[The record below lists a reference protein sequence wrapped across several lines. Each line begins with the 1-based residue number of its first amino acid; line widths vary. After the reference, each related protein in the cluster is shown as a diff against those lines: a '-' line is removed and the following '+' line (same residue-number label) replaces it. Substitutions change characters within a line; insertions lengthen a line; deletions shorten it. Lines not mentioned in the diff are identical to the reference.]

1 MADPKNKLKIQKDLI
16 VDENDL
22 LEDQVGL
29 FNKINKL
36 LDKQNG
42 SVVGIKSSLKKT
54 INDLQTEKNLLER
67 INQISGVNKSIQKEI
82 VDLRAKEAH
91 ALDQANNFAKISAT
105 AMVDK
110 FKNEAKAFRQ
120 EIRDL
125 TATKKALSDIAV
137 GTQRVIDLQ
146 QILANFTNTTFLNS
160 IGITGTTG
168 KLQNILQKII
178 NVTGKNVQLTNS
190 ILGIFQRF
198 EAPLLLVIFLGGQIW
213 ELFKKLDEEAF
224 KARKEMGMMRDIHQP
239 LRQQAEDLY
248 KQYADLGVTVEHV
261 YKTQKAIALEL
272 GSAHSAT
279 KAIVE
284 QASLMSAQFGISED
298 TTVKML
304 KTLGQ
309 MNQSTA
315 AAQTQLVGFA
325 GTMANAAG
333 VPLPQVME
341 DVAKASATTRTM
353 FAKTPLDM
361 IKAAVEARR
370 LGTTLNQ
377 MSESSRKILNFTES
391 MEAEMEASV
400 LLGRSLNL
408 QLARQL
414 AYNGK
419 IAESNKEILRLA
431 KQLDFEHM
439 DPFQAEAFARATG
452 KTVDE
457 LRSMVQ
463 ADREL
468 NEIRRRANELARQGN
483 FTLQKQL
490 EQYEELQKA
499 NEAVAKARG
508 EDYETM
514 VKQRAN
520 QERLTSIANTWKQIM
535 MEIGQVALPII
546 DDLLKLAVPTMKV
559 LAASFRPVTQVLMLL
574 RNSTAIK
581 ETLLGIGNMVRSL
594 TKISGVGKN
603 LLTIFKSLGKL
614 TVVLSILFAAWN
626 VVKAIYHGI
635 KDIMDGNWAD
645 GLRKIFIGSLAGIIE
660 GFLGFVIDLPIL
672 IMKGLGALGVETAKV
687 WADAAERWWDE
698 IKDWLGFSPSKIG
711 LLIVKGIES
720 IGGMLFDALMSP
732 FKLAW
737 DAVTKLWSGIGGV
750 ITEPL
755 KKAWDTVQGW
765 FGANKTV
772 QPSVEKPAVN
782 SKIASLAVPVDRPL
796 TDKEIRSYK
805 ELDKVPEGESVK
817 QTLESTEQKTDSVAA
832 AQVAILNELK
842 AIRQDLLD
850 GKIAVNLDGQ
860 LVSTMMNRNN
870 SFRGSYGSM
879 QR

>member
-1 MADPKNKLKIQKDLI
+1 MADPKNKLKLQKDLLI
-16 VDENDL
+16 DENDL
-22 LEDQVGL
+22 LKDQISL
-29 FNKINKL
+29 FNEVTKLIEKQNKNYTGMRSTMKDLIDDIQRERDLIERVNKITSVHKNINKEIKDL
-36 LDKQNG
+36 KIKQNDAEQKYLFWRRLG
-42 SVVGIKSSLKKT
+42 GTVAANKFRRDKDAYEREIKYLNDIKKVFNQIKSET
-54 INDLQTEKNLLER
+54 QDVVDLQKT
-67 INQISGVNKSIQKEI
+67 
-82 VDLRAKEAH
+82 
-91 ALDQANNFAKISAT
+91 
-105 AMVDK
+105 
-110 FKNEAKAFRQ
+110 
-120 EIRDL
+120 
-125 TATKKALSDIAV
+125 
-137 GTQRVIDLQ
+137 
-146 QILANFTNTTFLNS
+146 LAGFTNISLLNS
-160 IGITGTTG
+160 LGIVGPTS
-168 KLQNILQKII
+168 KLQNILQKIVI
-178 NVTGKNVQLTNS
+178 LTRGNVQLTNS
-190 ILGIFQRF
+190 ILKVFQRF
-198 EAPLLLVIFLGGQIW
+198 EAPLLIVIALAGQIW
-213 ELFKKLDEEAF
+213 QLFKKLDEEAF

-239 LRQQAEDLY
+239 LRQQAEELY
-248 KQYADLGVTVEHV
+248 KQYADLGVVVEQV
-261 YKTQKAIALEL
+261 YKTQKSIALEL
-272 GSAHSAT
+272 GSVHSAT

-309 MNQSTA
+309 MNQTTA

-325 GTMANAAG
+325 GVMANAAG

-400 LLGRSLNL
+400 LLGRSINL

-431 KQLDFEHM
+431 KQMDFEHM

-468 NEIRRRANELARQGN
+468 NSIKVRANELAREGN
-483 FTLQKQL
+483 YTLKKQL
-490 EQYEELQKA
+490 EQYEELQKV
-499 NEAVAKARG
+499 NESVAKARG
-508 EDYETM
+508 QDYEMM

-520 QERLTSIANTWKQIM
+520 QERLTSISNSWKKIIM
-535 MEIGQVALPII
+535 ELGYAFLPII
-546 DDLLKLAVPTMKV
+546 DFTLKIVANMMPLL
-559 LAASFRPVTQVLMLL
+559 S
-574 RNSTAIK
+574 
-581 ETLLGIGNMVRSL
+581 IG
-594 TKISGVGKN
+594 TKISGIFYGFGKIVEWISK
-603 LLTIFKSLGKL
+603 LSDWALGTKL
-614 TVVLSILFAAWN
+614 MTQ
-626 VVKAIYHGI
+626 
-635 KDIMDGNWAD
+635 
-645 GLRKIFIGSLAGIIE
+645 IGKVTTW
-660 GFLGFVIDLPIL
+660 F
-672 IMKGLGALGVETAKV
+672 KGLGTTIAGLGTRFAWLGKIFGVLKIAGPFVKAVPVIGWIITGIQLIYGLV
-687 WADAAERWWDE
+687 
-698 IKDWLGFSPSKIG
+698 KDWDKIMDAFGKGWIEGLKAVGNVLYDVIIQPFVDAWNWLKKTSGFMAESPSKLG
-711 LLIVKGIES
+711 LMIVEGLKAVGT
-720 IGGMLFDALMSP
+720 MVFDSLMSP
-732 FKLAW
+732 FKLAL
-737 DAVTKLWSGIGGV
+737 DVITKMWSGIGGV

-755 KKAWDTVQGW
+755 KKAWETVQGW
-765 FGANKTV
+765 FGATKVV
-772 QPSVEKPAVN
+772 QPSVGKPAIN
-782 SKIASLAVPVDRPL
+782 AKISSLAVPVDRPL

-817 QTLESTEQKTDSVAA
+817 QTLESTEQKTDSVAI
-832 AQVAILNELK
+832 AQIAILNELK

>member
-36 LDKQNG
+36 LNKQNG
-42 SVVGIKSSLKKT
+42 TVVGIKSSLKK
-54 INDLQTEKNLLER
+54 IVDDLQSEKNLLER
-67 INQISGVNKSIQKEI
+67 INMISGVNKSIQKEI
-82 VDLRAKEAH
+82 VDLRAREAH
-91 ALDQANNFAKISAT
+91 ALDQANNWAKISAT

-110 FKNEAKAFRQ
+110 FKKEAAAFRQ

-125 TATKKALSDIAV
+125 TATKKALKDIAD
-137 GTQRVIDLQ
+137 GTQKVIDLQ
-146 QILANFTNTTFLNS
+146 QILANFTHTTFLNS
-160 IGITGTTG
+160 MGITGVTG
-168 KLQNILQKII
+168 KLQNVLQKVI
-178 NVTGKNVQLTNS
+178 NLTGKNVQLTNL
-190 ILGIFQRF
+190 ILGAFQRF
-198 EAPLLLVIFLGGQIW
+198 EAPLLLVLFLGSKIW

-248 KQYADLGVTVEHV
+248 RQYADLGVTVEQV

-272 GSAHSAT
+272 GSVHAST
-279 KAIVE
+279 KAIVQ

-309 MNQSTA
+309 MNQTTA

-431 KQLDFEHM
+431 KQMDFEHM
-439 DPFQAEAFARATG
+439 DIYQAEAFARATG

-468 NEIRRRANELARQGN
+468 NEIRNEANKLASQGN
-483 FTLQKQL
+483 YLLRDQLQK
-490 EQYEELQKA
+490 YEELQKA
-499 NEAVAKARG
+499 NESVAKAKG
-508 EDYETM
+508 KDYEMM

-520 QERLTSIANTWKQIM
+520 QERLTSISNSWNKIL

-546 DDLLKLAVPTMKV
+546 DDLLKLAVPVMKA
-559 LAASFRPVTQVLMLL
+559 LAASFRPVIQGLRVL
-574 RNSTAIK
+574 RDSNAIK
-581 ETLLGIGNMVRSL
+581 GTLLSIGNMVKSL
-594 TKISGVGKN
+594 TKVSGIGKN
-603 LLTIFKSLGKL
+603 LLTLFKSLGKL

-626 VVKAIYHGI
+626 VIKAIYHGI
-635 KDIMDGNWAD
+635 KDIMDGNLWM
-645 GLRKIFIGSLAGIIE
+645 GLRKIILGSLAGIVE
-660 GFLGFVIDLPIL
+660 GFFGFIIDIPIL
-672 IMKGLGALGVETAKV
+672 ILKGLGALGVETAKI
-687 WADAAERWWDE
+687 WADTAERWWNE
-698 IKDWLGFSPSKIG
+698 LKDWFGFSPSKIG
-711 LLIVKGIES
+711 LLIVKGIEA
-720 IGGMLFDALMSP
+720 IGDLLFNSLTAP
-732 FKLAW
+732 FQRAW
-737 DAVTKLWSGIGGV
+737 DVITKMWSGIGGV

-765 FGANKTV
+765 FGGNKTV
-772 QPSVEKPAVN
+772 QPSVGKPAVDA
-782 SKIASLAVPVDRPL
+782 KIASLAVPVDRPL

>member
-1 MADPKNKLKIQKDLI
+1 MADPKNKLKLQKDLLI
-16 VDENDL
+16 DENDL
-22 LEDQVGL
+22 LKDQTSL
-29 FNKINKL
+29 FNNINKL
-36 LDKQNG
+36 IEKKNKGYSGLRSSMK
-42 SVVGIKSSLKKT
+42 SVIEDIQKER
-54 INDLQTEKNLLER
+54 DLSER
-67 INQISGVNKSIQKEI
+67 INKIASVNKNINKEI
-82 VDLRAKEAH
+82 KDLTIKQNDAHQKALFWRRMGGRVAQLKFEAEERSYKQEIKHLNEIKKSTNQIKRETQDVVDLQK
-91 ALDQANNFAKISAT
+91 T
-105 AMVDK
+105 
-110 FKNEAKAFRQ
+110 
-120 EIRDL
+120 
-125 TATKKALSDIAV
+125 
-137 GTQRVIDLQ
+137 
-146 QILANFTNTTFLNS
+146 LAGFTNISLLNS
-160 IGITGTTG
+160 LGIVGPTS
-168 KLQNILQKII
+168 KLQNILQKIVI
-178 NVTGKNVQLTNS
+178 LTKDDIKLTNS
-190 ILGIFQRF
+190 ILKVFQRF
-198 EAPLLLVIFLGGQIW
+198 EAPLLIAIFLGGQLW
-213 ELFKKLDEEAF
+213 EIFKKLDEEAF

-248 KQYADLGVTVEHV
+248 RQYADLGVTVEQV

-272 GSAHSAT
+272 GSVHAST

-309 MNQSTA
+309 MNQTTA

-361 IKAAVEARR
+361 IKTAVEARR

-391 MEAEMEASV
+391 MESEMEASV

-431 KQLDFEHM
+431 KQMDFEHM

-468 NEIRRRANELARQGN
+468 NSIRVRANELAKEGN
-483 FTLQKQL
+483 FTLKKQL

-508 EDYETM
+508 QDYEMM

-520 QERLTSIANTWKQIM
+520 QERLTSISNSWKKIV
-535 MEIGQVALPII
+535 MELGYAFLPII
-546 DDLLKLAVPTMKV
+546 DATLAIVANMMPLISIGVRIAAPFQILTGILKGI
-559 LAASFRPVTQVLMLL
+559 AAISDF
-574 RNSTAIK
+574 AF
-581 ETLLGIGNMVRSL
+581 G
-594 TKISGVGKN
+594 TKILAN
-603 LLTIFKSLGKL
+603 LAKIGPWIARLGTRFAWLGKIFS
-614 TVVLSILFAAWN
+614 VLKIAGPFT
-626 VVKAIYHGI
+626 KAIPVIGWVITGVQFLYEWGKRLIKIWNDPNMSIGDKILEGFKAVGPALKAVLWDPFVELWNWLKKTFMGESPSQLGLKIVEGI
-635 KDIMDGNWAD
+635 KAVGTM
-645 GLRKIFIGSLAGIIE
+645 
-660 GFLGFVIDLPIL
+660 V
-672 IMKGLGALGVETAKV
+672 
-687 WADAAERWWDE
+687 
-698 IKDWLGFSPSKIG
+698 
-711 LLIVKGIES
+711 
-720 IGGMLFDALMSP
+720 FDVLMSP
-732 FKLAW
+732 YKLAW
-737 DAVTKLWSGIGGV
+737 DAITKLWSGIGSV
-750 ITEPL
+750 ITDPL

-765 FGANKTV
+765 FGANKAV
-772 QPSVEKPAVN
+772 QPSVGKPAIDA
-782 SKIASLAVPVDRPL
+782 KIASLDVPVDRPL
-796 TDKEIRSYK
+796 TDKEIKSYK
-805 ELDKVPEGESVK
+805 ELDKVPEGESVR

-850 GKIAVNLDGQ
+850 GKIVVNLDGQ

>member
-1 MADPKNKLKIQKDLI
+1 MADPKNKLKLQKDLLI
-16 VDENDL
+16 DENDL
-22 LEDQVGL
+22 LRDQTSL
-29 FNKINKL
+29 FNNINKL
-36 LDKQNG
+36 IEKKN
-42 SVVGIKSSLKKT
+42 KSYTGMRSTMKGLIDDIQKER
-54 INDLQTEKNLLER
+54 DLSER
-67 INQISGVNKSIQKEI
+67 INKIATVNKNINKEI
-82 VDLRAKEAH
+82 KDLTIKQNDAHQKAVFWRRMGGKVSQLKFEAQEREYEREIKYLNDIKKSTNQIKKETQDVVDL
-91 ALDQANNFAKISAT
+91 
-105 AMVDK
+105 
-110 FKNEAKAFRQ
+110 
-120 EIRDL
+120 
-125 TATKKALSDIAV
+125 
-137 GTQRVIDLQ
+137 QRT
-146 QILANFTNTTFLNS
+146 LAGFTNISLLNS
-160 IGITGTTG
+160 LGIVGPTS
-168 KLQNILQKII
+168 KLQNILQKIVI
-178 NVTGKNVQLTNS
+178 LTKDDVKLTNS
-190 ILGIFQRF
+190 ILKVFQKF
-198 EAPLLLVIFLGGQIW
+198 EAPLLIAIFLGGKIW

-224 KARKEMGMMRDIHQP
+224 KARKEMGMMRDIHQS

-248 KQYADLGVTVEHV
+248 KQYADLGVTVEQV

-272 GSAHSAT
+272 GSVHAST

-284 QASLMSAQFGISED
+284 QSSLMSAQFGISED
-298 TTVKML
+298 TTIKML

-309 MNQSTA
+309 MNQTTA
-315 AAQTQLVGFA
+315 TAQTQLVGFA

-391 MEAEMEASV
+391 MEAEMESSV

-431 KQLDFEHM
+431 KQMDFEHM

-468 NEIRRRANELARQGN
+468 NEIRRRANDLAKEGN
-483 FTLQKQL
+483 YTLKKQL
-490 EQYEELQKA
+490 DQYEELQKA

-508 EDYETM
+508 QDYEMM

-520 QERLTSIANTWKQIM
+520 QERLTSISNSWKKIV
-535 MEIGQVALPII
+535 MELGYAFLPII
-546 DDLLKLAVPTMKV
+546 DFTLKIVANMMPLLSIGTRISGIFYGFGKIVEWISKLSDWAFGTKLM
-559 LAASFRPVTQVLMLL
+559 TQVGKI
-574 RNSTAIK
+574 TTWFK
-581 ETLLGIGNMVRSL
+581 GLG
-594 TKISGVGKN
+594 T
-603 LLTIFKSLGKL
+603 TIAGLGTRFAWLGKIFG
-614 TVVLSILFAAWN
+614 VLKIAGPF
-626 VVKAIYHGI
+626 VKAIPVIGWVITSVQFLYEWGKRLI
-635 KDIMDGNWAD
+635 KIWNDPNMSIGDKILEGLKAVGPALKAVLWDPFVELWNWLKKTFM
-645 GLRKIFIGSLAGIIE
+645 GE
-660 GFLGFVIDLPIL
+660 
-672 IMKGLGALGVETAKV
+672 
-687 WADAAERWWDE
+687 
-698 IKDWLGFSPSKIG
+698 SPSQLGLKIVEG
-711 LLIVKGIES
+711 LKAVGT
-720 IGGMLFDALMSP
+720 MAFDALMSP
-732 FKLAW
+732 YKLAW
-737 DAVTKLWSGIGGV
+737 DAITKMWSGIGNV
-750 ITEPL
+750 ITDPL

-765 FGANKTV
+765 FGANRTV
-772 QPSVEKPAVN
+772 QPSVGKPAIDA
-782 SKIASLAVPVDRPL
+782 KIASLAVPVDRPL

-817 QTLESTEQKTDSVAA
+817 QTLESTEQKTDSVAL
-832 AQVAILNELK
+832 AQIAILNELK
-842 AIRQDLLD
+842 AIRQDLLE

>member
-1 MADPKNKLKIQKDLI
+1 MADPKNKLKLQKDLLI
-16 VDENDL
+16 DENDL
-22 LEDQVGL
+22 LKDQTSL
-29 FNKINKL
+29 FNNINKL
-36 LDKQNG
+36 
-42 SVVGIKSSLKKT
+42 IEKKNKNYT
-54 INDLQTEKNLLER
+54 GMRSTMKGLMDDIQKERDLTER
-67 INQISGVNKSIQKEI
+67 INKIASVNKNINKEI
-82 VDLRAKEAH
+82 KDLTIKQNDAHQKAVFWRRVGGKVAQLKFEAQERAYEREIKYLNDIKKSTNQIKKETQDVVDL
-91 ALDQANNFAKISAT
+91 
-105 AMVDK
+105 
-110 FKNEAKAFRQ
+110 
-120 EIRDL
+120 
-125 TATKKALSDIAV
+125 
-137 GTQRVIDLQ
+137 QRT
-146 QILANFTNTTFLNS
+146 LAGFTNISLLNS
-160 IGITGTTG
+160 LGIVGSTS
-168 KLQNILQKII
+168 KLQNILQKIVI
-178 NVTGKNVQLTNS
+178 LTKDDVKLTNS
-190 ILGIFQRF
+190 ILKVFQKF
-198 EAPLLLVIFLGGQIW
+198 EAPLLIAIFLGGQIW

-224 KARKEMGMMRDIHQP
+224 KARKEMGMMRDIHQS

-248 KQYADLGVTVEHV
+248 KQYADLGVTVEQV

-272 GSAHSAT
+272 GSAHAST

-309 MNQSTA
+309 MNQTTA
-315 AAQTQLVGFA
+315 VAQTRLVGFA
-325 GTMANAAG
+325 GAMANAAG

-431 KQLDFEHM
+431 KQMDFEHM

-463 ADREL
+463 SDREL
-468 NEIRRRANELARQGN
+468 NEIRRRANDLAKEGN
-483 FTLQKQL
+483 YFLRDQL
-490 EQYEELQKA
+490 KKYEELQKA

-508 EDYETM
+508 QDYEMM

-520 QERLTSIANTWKQIM
+520 QERLTSISNSWKKIV
-535 MEIGQVALPII
+535 MELGYAFLPII
-546 DDLLKLAVPTMKV
+546 DFTLKIVANMMPLLSIGTRI
-559 LAASFRPVTQVLMLL
+559 SGIFY
-574 RNSTAIK
+574 
-581 ETLLGIGNMVRSL
+581 GIGKIIPPIGAAMAALGRGIISVITYIGRGFTWIG
-594 TKISGVGKN
+594 TKIS
-603 LLTIFKSLGKL
+603 FLGKMFSWIGKIFG
-614 TVVLSILFAAWN
+614 VLKIAGPF
-626 VVKAIYHGI
+626 VKAIPVIGWVITGVQFLYEWGKRLI
-635 KDIMDGNWAD
+635 KIWNDPNMSIGDKILEGLKAVGPALKAVLWDPFVELWNWLKKTFM
-645 GLRKIFIGSLAGIIE
+645 GE
-660 GFLGFVIDLPIL
+660 
-672 IMKGLGALGVETAKV
+672 
-687 WADAAERWWDE
+687 
-698 IKDWLGFSPSKIG
+698 SPSQLGLKIVEG
-711 LLIVKGIES
+711 LKAVGT
-720 IGGMLFDALMSP
+720 MAFDALMSP
-732 FKLAW
+732 YKLAW
-737 DAVTKLWSGIGGV
+737 DAITKLWSGIGGV

-765 FGANKTV
+765 FGANRTV
-772 QPSVEKPAVN
+772 QPSLEKPVVN
-782 SKIASLAVPVDRPL
+782 AKIASLSIPVDRPL

-817 QTLESTEQKTDSVAA
+817 QTLESTEQKTDSVAL

-842 AIRQDLLD
+842 AIRQDLLE

>member
-16 VDENDL
+16 IDENDL
-22 LEDQVGL
+22 LKDQISL
-29 FNKINKL
+29 FNEITKLIEKQNKNYTGMRSTMKGLIDDIQKEGDLTEKINKITSVHKNINKEIKDL
-36 LDKQNG
+36 KIKQNDAEQKYLFWRKLG
-42 SVVGIKSSLKKT
+42 GTVAANKFRRDRDAYEREIKYLNDIKK
-54 INDLQTEKNLLER
+54 IN
-67 INQISGVNKSIQKEI
+67 NQIKTETQVVVNLQK
-82 VDLRAKEAH
+82 
-91 ALDQANNFAKISAT
+91 T
-105 AMVDK
+105 
-110 FKNEAKAFRQ
+110 
-120 EIRDL
+120 
-125 TATKKALSDIAV
+125 
-137 GTQRVIDLQ
+137 
-146 QILANFTNTTFLNS
+146 LAGFTNTTFLNS
-160 IGITGTTG
+160 IGIVGSTS

-178 NVTGKNVQLTNS
+178 NINGKNVVFTNS
-190 ILGIFQRF
+190 ILKTFQRF
-198 EAPLLLVIFLGGQIW
+198 EAPLLIAIYLAGHLW

-239 LRQQAEDLY
+239 LRQQAEELF
-248 KQYADLGVTVEHV
+248 KQYADLGVTVEQV

-272 GSAHSAT
+272 GSVHAST

-309 MNQSTA
+309 MNQTTA
-315 AAQTQLVGFA
+315 TVQTQLVGFA

-419 IAESNKEILRLA
+419 IAESNKEILRLS
-431 KQLDFEHM
+431 KQMDFEHM

-468 NEIRRRANELARQGN
+468 NQIRTRANELAREGN
-483 FTLQKQL
+483 YTLKKQL
-490 EQYEELQKA
+490 EQYEELQRV
-499 NEAVAKARG
+499 NEAVAKTRG
-508 EDYETM
+508 QDYETM

-520 QERLTSIANTWKQIM
+520 QERLTSISNSWKKIIM
-535 MEIGQVALPII
+535 ELGYAFLPII
-546 DDLLKLAVPTMKV
+546 DFTLKIVANTMPLL
-559 LAASFRPVTQVLMLL
+559 S
-574 RNSTAIK
+574 
-581 ETLLGIGNMVRSL
+581 IG
-594 TKISGVGKN
+594 TKISGIFYGFGK
-603 LLTIFKSLGKL
+603 LIPPLGKAMGL
-614 TVVLSILFAAWN
+614 LGGGIMSVFSYIGRGFAWLGSKVTWLGKTFSWLGKAFGVLKIAGPF
-626 VVKAIYHGI
+626 VKAIPVIGWVITGI
-635 KDIMDGNWAD
+635 QLIY
-645 GLRKIFIGSLAGIIE
+645 GL
-660 GFLGFVIDLPIL
+660 
-672 IMKGLGALGVETAKV
+672 
-687 WADAAERWWDE
+687 
-698 IKDWLGFSPSKIG
+698 IKDWGKIMDAFSKGWWEGIKAIGNVVYDVIIQPFVDAWNWLKKTSGWMANSPSKLG
-711 LLIVKGIES
+711 LMIVEGIKAVGTM
-720 IGGMLFDALMSP
+720 IFDSLMSP

-737 DAVTKLWSGIGGV
+737 DAVSKLWGGIGGV

-755 KKAWDTVQGW
+755 KKAWDTVGSW
-765 FGANKTV
+765 FGRNKTV
-772 QPSVEKPAVN
+772 QPSVEKPAIN
-782 SKIASLAVPVDRPL
+782 AKISTFDIPVDKPL
-796 TDKEIRSYK
+796 SDKEIKSYK
-805 ELDKVPEGESVK
+805 ELDKVPDGYVEK
-817 QTLESTEQKTDSVAA
+817 TTQYKEQKTNEIFDM
-832 AQVAILNELK
+832 QTAILNELK
-842 AIRQDLLD
+842 AIRKDLVD

-860 LVSTMMNRNN
+860 LVSTIMNRNN